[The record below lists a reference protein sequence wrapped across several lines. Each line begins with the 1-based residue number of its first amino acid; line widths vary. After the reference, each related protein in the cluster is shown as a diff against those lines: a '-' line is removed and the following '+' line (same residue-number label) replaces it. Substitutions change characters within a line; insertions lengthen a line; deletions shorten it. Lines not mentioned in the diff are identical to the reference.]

1 MRTRT
6 TATIAATTLLGAALA
21 GCGARD
27 NDNAKAQ
34 STTLTTAVSAWNTL
48 HAEVPTSS
56 FNRTV
61 TAANDSNH
69 LLGRPHQYT
78 SAIKFKDRRVQGDD
92 IVASDRYDVAWGGG
106 IEVFSNN
113 DDAKARA
120 KYIQAVTK
128 SMPMWAEYD
137 YVHGPVLIRVSHYLT
152 PEQAKEYDTA
162 AARLG

>member
-1 MRTRT
+1 VGART
-6 TATIAATTLLGAALA
+6 TMTIAAIALLGAALA
-21 GCGARD
+21 GCGDRD
-27 NDNAKAQ
+27 SGNAKSQ
-34 STTLTTAVSAWNTL
+34 PSTLTTAVSAWNTI
-48 HAEVPTSS
+48 HGEVLTSR

-61 TAANDSNH
+61 TAANDPNH

-78 SAIKFKDRRVQGDD
+78 SAIKFKDSRVKGDV
-92 IVASDRYDVAWGGG
+92 VASDQYDVAWGGG
-106 IEVFSNN
+106 IEVFATN

-152 PEQAKEYDTA
+152 SAQAAEYNTA

>member
-1 MRTRT
+1 M
-6 TATIAATTLLGAALA
+6 TIAAITLLGAALA
-21 GCGARD
+21 GCGDRG
-27 NDNAKAQ
+27 NGNAKAQ
-34 STTLTTAVSAWNTL
+34 SSTLTTAVSAWNAI

-78 SAIKFKDRRVQGDD
+78 SAIKFKDRRVKGDD
-92 IVASDRYDVAWGGG
+92 IVATDQYDVSWGGG
-106 IEVFSNN
+106 IEVFDSN

-128 SMPMWAEYD
+128 SMPMFAEYD
-137 YVHGPVLIRVSHYLT
+137 YVHGPVVIRVSHYLT
-152 PEQAKEYDTA
+152 PTQAAEYDKA
-162 AARLG
+162 AATLG